1 VFIKNRSGIHLRFI
15 KVFDLIAQISKKDRI
30 VETMKKALLVGKL
43 SPGEQ
48 IVENKVA
55 RQLGVGTPLV
65 REALIELEHQG
76 FVQKFPYKGTY
87 VTKLSREDIEQ
98 IYNLRIEL
106 EPPAVEWAKAKALP
120 ADIEALLDMVA
131 HMERGAYEMNFDLF
145 YEYDLALHRKIWELS
160 GNRYLFE
167 VLERLVVPLFAFF
180 VMRTPRVRETYIES
194 ASTHK
199 NILNAMLTKDGPELR
214 QFTREAMVGFKDDW
228 LTTFGSELE

>member
-1 VFIKNRSGIHLRFI
+1 MLGN
-15 KVFDLIAQISKKDRI
+15 VFDLIEPISKKDRI
-30 VETMKKALLVGKL
+30 VETMKKALLTGRL

-87 VTKLSREDIEQ
+87 VTKLTRADIEQ

-106 EPPAVEWAKAKALP
+106 EPIAVEWARAKATA
-120 ADIEALLDMVA
+120 ADFEALLVMA
-131 HMERGAYEMNFDLF
+131 GHMERGAGEMNFDHF

-167 VLERLVVPLFAFF
+167 ALERLVVPLFAFF

-194 ASTHK
+194 AEAHK
-199 NILNAMLTKDGPELR
+199 SIIDAMLTKDGPELR
-214 QFTREAMVGFKDDW
+214 EFTKAAMISFKNDW

>member
-1 VFIKNRSGIHLRFI
+1 MIVN
-15 KVFDLIAQISKKDRI
+15 VFDLIEPISKKDRI
-30 VETMKKALLVGKL
+30 VETMKKALLTGKL

-48 IVENKVA
+48 IVESKVA

-87 VTKLSREDIEQ
+87 VTRLSRQDIEQ

-106 EPPAVEWAKAKALP
+106 EPIAVEWAQARAGP
-120 ADIEALLDMVA
+120 PDIEALLA
-131 HMERGAYEMNFDLF
+131 IASHMRQGAAEMNFDHF
-145 YEYDLALHRKIWELS
+145 YEYDLALHRKIWELA
-160 GNRYLFE
+160 GNHYLFE

-180 VMRTPRVRETYIES
+180 VMRTPRVRETYVES
-194 ASTHK
+194 AETHK
-199 NILNAMLTKDGPELR
+199 RIIDAMLTKDGLELR
-214 QFTREAMVGFKDDW
+214 SVAREAMISFKNDW

>member
-1 VFIKNRSGIHLRFI
+1 MTVP
-15 KVFDLIAQISKKDRI
+15 VFDLIEPISKKDRI
-30 VETMKKALLVGKL
+30 VETMKKALLTGKL

-48 IVENKVA
+48 IIESKVA

-106 EPPAVEWAKAKALP
+106 EPIAIEWAKSKAKP
-120 ADIEALLDMVA
+120 ADIEALLVMA
-131 HMERGAYEMNFDLF
+131 RHMEEGADDLNFDHF

-194 ASTHK
+194 AEAHK
-199 NILNAMLTKDGPELR
+199 SIIEAMLTRDGPELR
-214 QFTREAMVGFKDDW
+214 AVMREAMINFKNDW